1 MFILEDNRVTV
12 TIEADNSISDVID
25 MRKYSRMLVHLPAS
39 GWTAADLGFLA
50 STMPAGEF
58 RPMFDENCSPVAFTN
73 FFWGGA
79 YCAPDCVGKTRFVRL
94 WSCVASGSVDVAQ
107 MSDRCFEV
115 DLKT

>member
-12 TIEADNSISDVID
+12 TIGAGNSVSEMID

-39 GWTAADLGFLA
+39 GWTAGDLGFMV

-58 RPMFDENCSPVAFTN
+58 KPLFDENCSPVALTD
-73 FFWGGA
+73 FFWGVA

-94 WSCVASGSVDVAQ
+94 WSCNASGCTSTSQAA
-107 MSDRCFEV
+107 DRYFEI